1 MFVFSDIS
9 EIWPTEA
16 TTAYKLCN
24 FFFQGILVL
33 GNINVKLFRDNSY
46 AIQVNWNKT
55 VLIDHTLIKFW
66 KLSSM
71 VRLKKFYYL
80 KKPN

>member
-1 MFVFSDIS
+1 MKYDQQRLQQ
-9 EIWPTEA
+9 PTNFA
-16 TTAYKLCN
+16 I
-24 FFFQGILVL
+24 FFFQGVLVL